1 MRPAMTLRRAL
12 PLLPLLAATTAAC
25 GGATPPTMEGRDGML
40 SRTAVAQKCEEAA
53 EGHDKPFLVE
63 WDATD
68 LASFEARAKQHTV
81 FVKYT
86 GCKLEVLYECKDE
99 TNATA
104 FGTYGVPQP
113 TSGTRQGFDIE
124 NEGDLYANLP
134 LGAAKLGGKVSA
146 GEKLHLEYFVS
157 AVATASRDS
166 IYRGELKPHGGCAEA
181 THYVWAYNLGAFEL
195 ESASNQSAEV
205 EGSVAGFGAGGSRKN
220 KESSLGKGGDLESCL
235 TNDQR
240 SCRVPIRLALRSI
253 KDGDHPGSVA
263 AGGTPAAP
271 PAGAAPGA
279 AHAGT
284 VQAQMEQAQA
294 QQNANTIWI
303 DANSKFAQDGDGKQC
318 LAKLDRALAID
329 TRVADAASG
338 GYMRARALCTM
349 AAGQCDEGKNMLLTM
364 LKGQDTKRVSTD
376 AELDQKVRHEANRL
390 CPSSTAKNDEEK
402 LYRLSREVTKQ
413 AEAGDAKGAKAHFAT
428 IEKLVPKVQDA
439 GKKFDR
445 QSEAGRNDA
454 QFHHQAAN
462 FGKGALRAIVKAVAK
477 VEGCPAALPL
487 HQRAYRLDLPGQ
499 SPESVDKVSAASWK
513 TLIDM
518 KQIECK

>member
-1 MRPAMTLRRAL
+1 MTSLRAL
-12 PLLPLLAATTAAC
+12 TLVPSIAALALTAC
-25 GGATPPTMEGRDGML
+25 GGATPPTMEGKDGML

-53 EGHDKPFLVE
+53 EGHEKPFLVE

-68 LASFEARAKQHTV
+68 LASFEARSKQATV

-166 IYRGELKPHGGCAEA
+166 VYRGELKAHAGCAEA

-195 ESASNQSAEV
+195 ASASNQSAQV
-205 EGSVAGFGAGGSRKN
+205 DGSVAGFGAGGSRKN
-220 KESSLGKGGDLESCL
+220 KESSLGQGGDLESCL

-240 SCRVPIRLALRSI
+240 SCRVPIRLALRNI
-253 KDGDHPGSVA
+253 KDGDHPGGASPM
-263 AGGTPAAP
+263 AGPPPGSAPAS
-271 PAGAAPGA
+271 

-284 VQAQMEQAQA
+284 VKAQMESAQA
-294 QQNANTIWI
+294 TQNAVGLYIE
-303 DANSKFAQDGDGKQC
+303 ANGKFHEDYDGKHC
-318 LAKLDRALAID
+318 LARLDRAMQID
-329 TRVADAASG
+329 SRVTDMPG
-338 GYMRARALCTM
+338 NGYMRLRALCTM
-349 AAGQCDEGKNMLLTM
+349 AVGQCDEGKNILRTM
-364 LKGQDTKRVSTD
+364 LKGQDTKRVGTD
-376 AELDQKVRHEANRL
+376 VEFERTVRNEANRL
-390 CPSSTAKNDEEK
+390 CPASTAKTDEEK
-402 LYRLSREVTKQ
+402 LTRLSREVSKQ
-413 AEAGDAKGAKAHFAT
+413 AEAGDARGAKVHFAT
-428 IEKLVPKVQDA
+428 IERLIPQLQEQS
-439 GKKFDR
+439 KKFDR
-445 QSEAGRNDA
+445 NTEAGKDDS
-454 QFHHQAAN
+454 QFAHRASLA
-462 FGKGALRAIVKAVAK
+462 GKGALRAIVHAVAK

-487 HQRAYRLDLPGQ
+487 HQRAYRLDLPGMKA
-499 SPESVDKVSAASWK
+499 ESVDKIASENWK
-513 TLIDM
+513 TQIDL
-518 KQIECK
+518 KHVTCK